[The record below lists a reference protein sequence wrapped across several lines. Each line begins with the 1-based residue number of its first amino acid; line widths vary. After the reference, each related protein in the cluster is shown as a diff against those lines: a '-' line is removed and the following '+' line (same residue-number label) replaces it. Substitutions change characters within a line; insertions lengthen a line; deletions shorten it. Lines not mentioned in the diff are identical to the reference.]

1 MASGI
6 GGSLDRAF
14 RTATT
19 RLAQWLEQDYKL
31 SRSEVAIVMG
41 TGVQYDIGEVVD
53 GDLHVVARFPKRL
66 LSGVSP

>member
-6 GGSLDRAF
+6 GGSLDQAF

-31 SRSEVAIVMG
+31 SRSEVAIIMG
-41 TGVQYDIGEVVD
+41 TAVQ
-53 GDLHVVARFPKRL
+53 
-66 LSGVSP
+66 